1 MPPVAVNVQ
10 PASDEMMIKT
20 NACRQLF
27 GPVDHDE
34 VASLSRR
41 LHAEHQE
48 AVSRRWNF
56 DFKTMTPGK
65 GRWEWEAIGT
75 SKSTESP
82 LSLPAKQQQQVHE
95 DRLGFSSLPVSSE
108 SGCDAP
114 SSSVSS
120 SSIRLSPVS
129 SRCDSARSSRVRR
142 RAAGQ
147 LKRQL
152 ITDYFPEQKK
162 RRDGHK
168 N

>member
-1 MPPVAVNVQ
+1 
-10 PASDEMMIKT
+10 MIKT

-27 GPVDHDE
+27 GPVDHEE

-65 GRWEWEAIGT
+65 GRWEWEPINT
-75 SKSTESP
+75 LKSTESP
-82 LSLPAKQQQQVHE
+82 LSLPAEQQQQVQE
-95 DRLGFSSLPVSSE
+95 DRLGFSSLPVSSA
-108 SGCDAP
+108 SGSDAP

-120 SSIRLSPVS
+120 SSSSRLSPVS
-129 SRCDSARSSRVRR
+129 SRSNSASSSRVRR

-147 LKRQL
+147 LKRLL